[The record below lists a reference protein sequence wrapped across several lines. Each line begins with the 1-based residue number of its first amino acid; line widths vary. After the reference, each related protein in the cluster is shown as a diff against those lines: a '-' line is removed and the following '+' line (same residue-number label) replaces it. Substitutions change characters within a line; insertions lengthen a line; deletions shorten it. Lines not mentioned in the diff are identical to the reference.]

1 MLELDG
7 ISVKPSFTNTR
18 QLGLLKN
25 IVNHIDLAIRDAEA
39 DEPTDLISASLMIAY
54 NYSLDLLGESN
65 KNDLT
70 DEIFSRFCV
79 GK

>member
-1 MLELDG
+1 MNIGEV
-7 ISVKPSFTNTR
+7 SSKPSFNNTR

-25 IVNHIDLAIRDAEA
+25 ISNSLKTAIKDTK
-39 DEPTDLISASLMIAY
+39 DNQPIDLISVSIMIAY
-54 NYSLDLLGESN
+54 NSSLDLIGENN

>member
-1 MLELDG
+1 M
-7 ISVKPSFTNTR
+7 IKPTFNNVR
-18 QLGLLKN
+18 QLGILKQMDFYLKN
-25 IVNHIDLAIRDAEA
+25 AIKDTK
-39 DEPTDLISASLMIAY
+39 DEQPIDLISVNLMAAY
-54 NYSLDLLGESN
+54 NCALDLLGENN

>member
-1 MLELDG
+1 MASQLRKAIED
-7 ISVKPSFTNTR
+7 TNNN
-18 QLGLLKN
+18 QP
-25 IVNHIDLAIRDAEA
+25 I
-39 DEPTDLISASLMIAY
+39 DLISVSIMSAY
-54 NYSLDLLGESN
+54 NCALDLLGENN

>member
-1 MLELDG
+1 MNFYL
-7 ISVKPSFTNTR
+7 TN
-18 QLGLLKN
+18 
-25 IVNHIDLAIRDAEA
+25 AIKDTN
-39 DEPTDLISASLMIAY
+39 DNQPIDLISVSLMAAY
-54 NYSLDLLGESN
+54 NCALDLLGENN

>member
-1 MLELDG
+1 MVNSLNDA
-7 ISVKPSFTNTR
+7 INDTNN
-18 QLGLLKN
+18 GLP
-25 IVNHIDLAIRDAEA
+25 I
-39 DEPTDLISASLMIAY
+39 DLISISIMSAY
-54 NYSLDLLGESN
+54 NASLDLLGESN

>member
-1 MLELDG
+1 M
-7 ISVKPSFTNTR
+7 SFYLN
-18 QLGLLKN
+18 N
-25 IVNHIDLAIRDAEA
+25 AIKDTKE
-39 DEPTDLISASLMIAY
+39 EQPIDLISVSIMAAY
-54 NYSLDLLGESN
+54 NCALDLLGENN